1 MLRFIGSREDY
12 GPVYAM
18 IITTIVDTIHRLFV
32 SGSAEYENVPPS
44 EVSGGEKTFFGI
56 AVSLAAK
63 VAKRSYCDGEG
74 QNTQ

>member
-1 MLRFIGSREDY
+1 
-12 GPVYAM
+12 M

-63 VAKRSYCDGEG
+63 VAKRSNCDGEG